1 VDSSHTD
8 YSPHTTE
15 ITERLQTIIST
26 WNGAQRGQPLADL
39 HQVCVNAVGG
49 RGNSL
54 FPRLLPVSVLMV
66 ADLGVSHLQA
76 ALKRYNGVGRNTR
89 LQFRVPPTGL
99 FDSVLIPIG
108 RADERPDRFLL
119 AIEQR
124 LSLQDQVALYA
135 HAVGHLLLNYQEV
148 QMGKQ
153 RPSLAPQ
160 NGFAHPDTLAELRLL
175 ETVKQEIDR
184 RVLETFT
191 TLTKLLETPEESVV
205 AFDTATADLKQLL
218 QQAGWRGQFVQMRHV
233 FTDGRVLTSS
243 QRHGTRLSVD
253 ALLRA
258 ATSLPI
264 AIVHSLRAGEGYEN
278 AVSRIQSYARRMAV
292 PFAYLLTE
300 NGTIQEFAWNEEL
313 AQFVVTTLTAFPGR
327 DALWQRWAVALQL
340 TEPLLKRVLHYPYRV
355 GGKIPRYYQEAAI
368 NTAVI
373 AVLQALRGLRS
384 PRILLT
390 LATGTGKTHIAFQ
403 LLWKLKRERAV
414 GNILFLTDRDFLLSQ
429 AMDNEFAP
437 FGDGRHRIQGELST
451 AYDINFATYQGITG
465 PDQQRYL
472 SFQRNFFQVIIVDEC
487 HRGSAQETSAWREV
501 LKHFSSAIQIGLT
514 ATPLSTDEVQTD
526 EYFGRSLYK
535 YSLRMGIND
544 GFLAPYRVR
553 RVLIGQD
560 DEQPAVTAAEVP
572 QEEPVAENVDFN
584 EDEPSFVDIPA
595 SMETPRTMLSYTQ
608 PIAQHLADFLHRT
621 DLFAKTIVFCVDQQ
635 HAEAM
640 RLALEVA
647 CAAWKPQNAAYI
659 TRIVSD
665 EGTEGRHALGDFTSP
680 DENFPVIVTTSKLL
694 STGVD
699 VPTCKNIV
707 LARPVG
713 SLVEFKQIIGRG
725 TRLFVPQKRWFT
737 ILDYAGTIKHFFD
750 PDFDGDPEL
759 VEQEPLEPPLVEAE
773 IVTEDTSS
781 SVPTSAPFQEDEQAD
796 KPADDGVFVPLDEGL
811 QPATDAPRIV
821 HDEVPAYPPI
831 EPYINSVHT
840 PTRDEAPHVSY
851 EHEGQTQQEVQPVEM
866 PHTNDDTPHNNDISS
881 LEAEEH
887 SDTTVEAKGAEG
899 STNALVERPI
909 VEKRTRDGRV
919 FKVVGEMIYEL
930 GSDGTTLRRGTYREC
945 AITTIHR
952 LMATP
957 EDLRA
962 RWLKDEQRAEI
973 ISRLEDEGVDIQELA
988 YQQRLLD
995 LDPLDL
1001 LLHIVFHEPIV
1012 TRTQRV
1018 ERLRRNHS
1026 AFFAHYQNNLIARGI
1041 LDIILEKYMHG
1052 DAPDVSDVGLLNVI
1066 SIADRHT
1073 PMELAQPFAEGK
1085 TTIRDVLKQLQT
1097 LLYHV

>member
-1 VDSSHTD
+1 MDSSHTD
-8 YSPHTTE
+8 YSPQTTE

-39 HQVCVNAVGG
+39 HQACVNAVGG

-66 ADLGVSHLQA
+66 ADLGVSHVQA

-99 FDSVLIPIG
+99 FDIVLIPIG

-119 AIEQR
+119 AVEQR

-160 NGFAHPDTLAELRLL
+160 NGFAHSDTLAELRLL
-175 ETVKQEIDR
+175 ETVKQDIDR
-184 RVLETFT
+184 RALETFPV
-191 TLTKLLETPEESVV
+191 LTRLLEPPEESVA

-218 QQAGWRGQFVQMRHV
+218 QQAGWRRQDIHMRHI
-233 FTDGRVLTSS
+233 FTAGRVLTSS

-253 ALLRA
+253 ALLRLA
-258 ATSLPI
+258 ASLPI
-264 AIVHSLRAGEGYEN
+264 AIVHSLRVGEAYDD
-278 AVSRIQSYARRMAV
+278 ATRRVQSYARRMAV
-292 PFAYLLTE
+292 PFAYLLSE
-300 NGTIQEFAWNEEL
+300 HGSIQEFMWNEE
-313 AQFVVTTLTAFPGR
+313 QERFVIATLTAFPGR
-327 DALWQRWAVALQL
+327 DALWQRWSTALQL
-340 TEPLLKRVLHYPYRV
+340 TEPLHKRALHYPYRV

-414 GNILFLTDRDFLLSQ
+414 GNILFLTDRDFLLNQ
-429 AMDNEFAP
+429 AMENEFAP

-526 EYFGRSLYK
+526 EYFGHSIYK

-560 DEQPAVTAAEVP
+560 DEPPGVTPAEVS
-572 QEEPVAENVDFN
+572 QEETVTVNADP
-584 EDEPSFVDIPA
+584 DEPSFVDIPA
-595 SMETPRTMLSYTQ
+595 SMETPGTMLSYTQ

-621 DLFAKTIVFCVDQQ
+621 DPFAKTIVFCVDQQ

-640 RLALEVA
+640 RLALERA

-665 EGTEGRHALGDFTSP
+665 EGTEGRHALGDFSSP
-680 DENFPVIVTTSKLL
+680 DEKFPVIVTTSKLL

-707 LARPVG
+707 LARPAG

-759 VEQEPLEPPLVEAE
+759 VEKEPLEPPLVEAE
-773 IVTEDTSS
+773 IITENTAF
-781 SVPTSAPFQEDEQAD
+781 SVPTPEQSQAQDEQAN
-796 KPADDGVFVPLDEGL
+796 KLTDDEAFVPQDAEI
-811 QPATDAPRIV
+811 QP
-821 HDEVPAYPPI
+821 
-831 EPYINSVHT
+831 
-840 PTRDEAPHVSY
+840 
-851 EHEGQTQQEVQPVEM
+851 
-866 PHTNDDTPHNNDISS
+866 DTPHVVHEEVPIYPPTEPCSNSIHTPSS
-881 LEAEEH
+881 DASPHVAHEQEGQPQEEIQRVDMPLAD
-887 SDTTVEAKGAEG
+887 DTTHDNETRSQEPDERGDATPETEREATEEP
-899 STNALVERPI
+899 TNAPPESHVL
-909 VEKRTRDGRV
+909 EKRTRDGRV
-919 FKVVGEMIYEL
+919 FRVVGEMIYEL
-930 GSDGTTLRRGTYREC
+930 GPDSTTLRRGTYREC
-945 AITTIHR
+945 AITTTHN
-952 LMATP
+952 LVTTP

-973 ISRLEDEGVDIQELA
+973 IMRLEDEGVDMQELA

-1001 LLHIVFHEPIV
+1001 LLHVVFHEPIV

-1018 ERLRRNHS
+1018 ERLRREH
-1026 AFFAHYQNNLIARGI
+1026 ATFFAHYQNNLIARGI
-1041 LDIILEKYMHG
+1041 LDIILEKYVRG